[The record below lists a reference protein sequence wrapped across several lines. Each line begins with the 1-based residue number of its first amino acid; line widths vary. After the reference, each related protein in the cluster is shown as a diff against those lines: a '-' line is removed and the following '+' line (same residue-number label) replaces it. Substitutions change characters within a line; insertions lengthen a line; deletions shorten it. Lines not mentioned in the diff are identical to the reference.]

1 MAVGRNGC
9 REMNLPDGVG
19 KKSKRIGRGA
29 LSFSLPDTAGKMH
42 RLEDYAGNWL
52 LMVFLRHLG

>member
-1 MAVGRNGC
+1 MI
-9 REMNLPDGVG
+9 DGVD
-19 KKSKRIGRGA
+19 KKSNRIGHGA
-29 LSFSLPDTAGKMH
+29 LSFSLPDTEGKIH